1 MVLATLT
8 PPLIREGRG
17 VPAISQ
23 LSDGGAAAWLAVAA
37 ALLISVGTASTDPTP
52 STILAL
58 LALVVSATAALGFGT
73 SVLGR
78 LRERSVVTILT
89 VGVVL
94 EIMIGILAPAVL
106 DVRFMVLFAAAGA
119 IALYALHASGL
130 RQRLALVA
138 VVALHF
144 GLMIWMF
151 AAVPVVGQDMPLVHE
166 EASAALLRGVN
177 PYSITF
183 ENIYGYGTPFY
194 PIELQDGD
202 RLLFGFPYPPLSLLM
217 SLPGFI
223 LAGDYRVAALAAI
236 SIAALLIG
244 HMRTGPLAV
253 GAALLLLLSPLT
265 ARVLHNGWTEPFVVV
280 WLAVTVYLA
289 VRRLATTAVAL
300 GLLIATKQY
309 MPLLLPIAMGL
320 LSDVRSR
327 IGTGRMLTLT
337 IGVAVATAVPF
348 VVWGPADLVLSTVVT
363 QLLQPFREDGATV
376 PALLARLGLWVPP
389 VWLGLAVAGAIF
401 VVVMRKA
408 ARTPTGFAL
417 ASAVVLMGLFLF
429 TRNAFMNYYFAVMV
443 ALLCG
448 VAASEAADGA

>member
-1 MVLATLT
+1 MS
-8 PPLIREGRG
+8 G
-17 VPAISQ
+17 VPAISRV
-23 LSDGGAAAWLAVAA
+23 SDGSAAAWLAVAA
-37 ALLISVGTASTDPTP
+37 ALLLSVGTATTDPTP

-58 LALVVSATAALGFGT
+58 LALVASATAALGFGT

-78 LRERSVVTILT
+78 LPVRSVVTVLA

-94 EIMIGILAPAVL
+94 EVVIGILAPAIL
-106 DVRFMVLFAAAGA
+106 DVRFMALFAATGA
-119 IALYALHASGL
+119 IALYALLASGM

-151 AAVPVVGQDMPLVHE
+151 AAVPVVGQDMPLVHD

-194 PIELQDGD
+194 PIELQEGD

-217 SLPGFI
+217 SLPGSV

-236 SIAALLIG
+236 SIGALLIG
-244 HMRTGPLAV
+244 HMRTGPLAT

-265 ARVLHNGWTEPFVVV
+265 ARVLHNGWTEPFVIV
-280 WLAVTVYLA
+280 WLAATVFLA
-289 VRRLATTAVAL
+289 MRRLATTAVAL

-309 MPLLLPIAMGL
+309 APLFLPIATGL
-320 LSDVRSR
+320 LSDVRAR
-327 IGTGRMLTLT
+327 MGTVRMLTVA
-337 IGVAVATAVPF
+337 IGIAVATALPF
-348 VVWGPADLVLSTVVT
+348 LIWGPADLVLSTVVT
-363 QLLQPFREDGATV
+363 QLLHPFREDGATV
-376 PALLARLGLWVPP
+376 PALLSRLGLWGPP
-389 VWLGLAVAGAIF
+389 VWVGIAVAGAIF

-408 ARTPTGFAL
+408 ARTPSGFAL
-417 ASAVVLMGLFLF
+417 ASAVVLTGLFLF
-429 TRNAFMNYYFAVMV
+429 TRNAFMNYYFAAMV

-448 VAASEAADGA
+448 VAASEHAEGA